1 MRSLVISKS
10 TQRKI
15 KVFIKRHPTLRPKLE
30 QIITNLLYDPFLAG
44 LETHR
49 LSGRL
54 KHLYSASINYEYRV
68 VFFFDDKFLYLGNIG
83 SHEEVY

>member
-10 TQRKI
+10 TQRKV
-15 KVFIKRHPTLRPKLE
+15 KVFIKKHPPLRSKLE
-30 QIITNLLYDPFLAG
+30 QVVTNLLRDPFLAS

-49 LSGRL
+49 LSGKL
-54 KHLYSASINYEYRV
+54 KYLYAASINYDYRV
-68 VFFFDDKFLYLGNIG
+68 VFFFDDKFLYIVNVG

>member
-10 TQRKI
+10 TERKI
-15 KVFIKRHPTLRPKLE
+15 KIFIRKHPTIRSKLE
-30 QIITNLLYDPFLAG
+30 QVVTNLLQDPFLAS

-54 KHLYSASINYEYRV
+54 KHLYSASISYDYRV
-68 VFFFDDKFLYLGNIG
+68 VFFFDDKSLYLVNIG

>member
-1 MRSLVISKS
+1 MRSLVVLKP
-10 TQRKI
+10 TERKI
-15 KVFIKRHPTLRPKLE
+15 KIFIRKHPTLRSKLE
-30 QIITNLLYDPFLAG
+30 QVVTNLLRDPFLVS

-54 KHLYSASINYEYRV
+54 KHLYAASINYDYRV
-68 VFFFDDKFLYLGNIG
+68 IFFFNDKFLYLVNIG